1 MDEYGNIEHTRQALL
16 RILAGLIAMAG
27 LVPEGRAGGEPRTT
41 ISRRLRNA
49 VLRLLRPAE
58 SAARR
63 LVVALARGLEVTLA
77 PPRAP
82 RPQHLRRRRQFEP
95 VMPPEA
101 AAPKN
106 AARASLPLFD
116 RDRRFFVR
124 PRTSRASVPRIS
136 FCVSR
141 QPVPPK
147 PSPDD
152 RLDPARLIR
161 RFDALSATLAD
172 LPKQALR
179 LARWQARQARRR
191 ALGDRGRAALR
202 QPLRFGR
209 PPGTLR
215 RSEHEAQKILV
226 FSHRLALGPGPDTS

>member
-1 MDEYGNIEHTRQALL
+1 VDEYGNIEHTRLALL
-16 RILAGLIAMAG
+16 RILAGLVAMAG
-27 LVPEGRAGGEPRTT
+27 LSSEGRAGDENRRS

-63 LVVALARGLEVTLA
+63 LVVAMARGLEVTLA
-77 PPRAP
+77 PPRAGK
-82 RPQHLRRRRQFEP
+82 PQHSRKRRQFEP
-95 VMPPEA
+95 VMPPET
-101 AAPKN
+101 AAPKQ
-106 AARASLPLFD
+106 AARACLPLFD

-124 PRTSRASVPRIS
+124 PRTSRTGVPRIS

-141 QPVPPK
+141 QPIPRK
-147 PSPDD
+147 PAPDD
-152 RLDPARLIR
+152 VLGAARLIS

-179 LARWQARQARRR
+179 LARWQARQSKRR
-191 ALGDRGRAALR
+191 AAGDRSRSALR

-215 RSEHEAQKILV
+215 RSRHEAQDILV